1 MENNIINA
9 RYILLHNG
17 KRSQHLIR
25 IVKKGPKV
33 YSRAQ
38 LVKMGYP
45 QYLKKGT
52 DEIDIEKEER
62 EANRIYLVF
71 ELFKNNSVEK
81 ELQGY
86 TWDMKNIIWNRA
98 MATRAFTENLVK
110 LIKKANALK

>member
-1 MENNIINA
+1 
-9 RYILLHNG
+9 
-17 KRSQHLIR
+17 
-25 IVKKGPKV
+25 
-33 YSRAQ
+33 
-38 LVKMGYP
+38 MGYP